1 MTIKSID
8 MQVLIPKVNE
18 VSRVQHIQ
26 QQANTN
32 QQQELAAQLAQA
44 TVKNETSVN
53 ELPAGEKAV
62 IRDKPGE
69 EKDRNKSGKKDKR
82 KNIAN
87 KDKEG
92 DNKTLVGRNI
102 DVTA

>member
-18 VSRVQHIQ
+18 VSRVQQIQ

-32 QQQELAAQLAQA
+32 QQQELATQMAQA
-44 TVKNETSVN
+44 AVKNETSVN
-53 ELPAGEKAV
+53 QLPPGEKTV

-69 EKDRNKSGKKDKR
+69 EKNRNKSEKEDKR
-82 KNIAN
+82 KNIEN
-87 KDKEG
+87 KDNEE
-92 DNKTLVGRNI
+92 DNETLVGRNI
-102 DVTA
+102 DVIA

>member
-18 VSRVQHIQ
+18 VCVQQIQ

-32 QQQELAAQLAQA
+32 QQQELAAQMAQA
-44 TVKNETSVN
+44 AVKNETSVN
-53 ELPAGEKAV
+53 QLPPGEKTV

-69 EKDRNKSGKKDKR
+69 EKNRNKSGKR
-82 KNIAN
+82 
-87 KDKEG
+87 G
-92 DNKTLVGRNI
+92 
-102 DVTA
+102 